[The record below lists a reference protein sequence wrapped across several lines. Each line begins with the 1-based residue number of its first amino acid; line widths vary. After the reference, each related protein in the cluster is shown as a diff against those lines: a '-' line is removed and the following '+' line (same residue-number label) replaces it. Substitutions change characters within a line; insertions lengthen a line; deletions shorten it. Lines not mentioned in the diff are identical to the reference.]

1 MIKLLSFTAFSVIT
15 HRYKI
20 EYGNHNSRFIQWVIY
35 ELRVNFYLGVVRTK
49 VSPLIELVTNCE
61 SNILND
67 LGFIPTFQDV
77 GNNLVWFKFC
87 LSLPPDHLFCGEN
100 AHYQWPQFKSH
111 LIYWADRYTEKLCRK
126 YMTVTYSSNG
136 FSEIFCSKLFWYSLM
151 IYQFQSASHSEIGM
165 HMLSSSGNRGSKNY
179 IELWSSVLDPEVKR
193 FSKKLM
199 VLTFVTCVTLVTNA
213 SVLDHTTVSSGIARC
228 TSLIF
233 TTALL
238 RTILAVCPMFMFWA
252 KLLKLI

>member
-1 MIKLLSFTAFSVIT
+1 MIKVLSFTAFSIIT
-15 HRYKI
+15 HRYRI

-136 FSEIFCSKLFWYSLM
+136 FSEIFCSKLFLV
-151 IYQFQSASHSEIGM
+151 FTHDLPVPIGIAF
-165 HMLSSSGNRGSKNY
+165 R
-179 IELWSSVLDPEVKR
+179 DR
-193 FSKKLM
+193 
-199 VLTFVTCVTLVTNA
+199 NA
-213 SVLDHTTVSSGIARC
+213 HVEFIRKSGI
-228 TSLIF
+228 
-233 TTALL
+233 
-238 RTILAVCPMFMFWA
+238 
-252 KLLKLI
+252 